1 MSWQQRLTQELQQ
14 QRNAGLWR
22 TRLPVTPLA
31 GGRVRAGE
39 TEFHHFSSNDYL
51 GLSHHP
57 EIISAWQQG
66 LSRWGAGAG
75 ASGHV
80 TGHTPVHQQLEET
93 LAGWLGFPQALLFQ
107 SGFAA
112 NQALVFSLAQA
123 TDRLLADKLMHAS
136 FLEAA
141 HLSPANLR
149 RFRHNSLSSLTQ
161 LLRSSCDGESLI
173 VTEGVFSM
181 DGDQAPLAAL
191 RQLADRSGS
200 WLVVDDAH
208 GFGVCGPQGRGSCS
222 QQQIRPDILVV
233 TFGKAAGI
241 SGAAILCGPEL
252 ADYLRQK
259 ARHLIYST
267 AMPPAQAV
275 AIDTALRLVAGGDE
289 LREKLQQNIACFRQ
303 LAADLPWALAPSESA
318 IQPLIIGDNQAAQ
331 QLAMTLRRGGVWV
344 NAIRPP
350 TVPAGSARLRI
361 TLSAAHQPEQIR
373 QLAEQLYAAA
383 R

>member
-1 MSWQQRLTQELQQ
+1 MSWQQRLSQELQRQ
-14 QRNAGLWR
+14 QEAGLWR

-31 GGRVRAGE
+31 GGRIRAGE
-39 TEFHHFSSNDYL
+39 TEFLHFSSNDYL

-66 LSRWGAGAG
+66 LSQWGAGAG
-75 ASGHV
+75 ASGHI
-80 TGHTPVHQQLEET
+80 TGHTPAHQQLEDT
-93 LAGWLGFPQALLFQ
+93 LAGWLGFPQAILFQ

-112 NQALVFSLAQA
+112 NQALIFSLAQA
-123 TDRLLADKLMHAS
+123 PDRLLADKLMHAS
-136 FLEAA
+136 LIEAA
-141 HLSPANLR
+141 HLSPATLR
-149 RFRHNSLSSLTQ
+149 RFRHNSPDSLTQ
-161 LLRSSCDGESLI
+161 LLHAPCDGETLI
-173 VTEGVFSM
+173 ITEGVFSM
-181 DGDQAPLAAL
+181 DGDQAPLAGL

-208 GFGVCGPQGRGSCS
+208 GFGVCGDQGRGSCS

-241 SGAAILCGPEL
+241 SGAAVLCGTEM

-275 AIDTALRLVAGGDE
+275 AIDTALRLVAGGDG
-289 LREKLQQNIACFRQ
+289 LRQKLQQNIACFRQ
-303 LAADLPWALAPSESA
+303 RAADLPWALAPSESA
-318 IQPLIIGDNQAAQ
+318 IQPLIIGDNQAAR
-331 QLAMTLRRGGVWV
+331 QLAITLRRGGIWV

-350 TVPAGSARLRI
+350 TVPPGSARLRI

-373 QLAEQLYAAA
+373 QLVEQLYAAA
-383 R
+383 G